1 MSLHISPKPP
11 GKLLRSIQSKL
22 ILLLVILILPTL
34 LIEAFIYHERFE
46 TRRGEELQAN
56 LEIARAVAKGFHEY
70 VQDVLHQELA
80 IGLAL
85 TSSQFSPEQRERF
98 IDRNKAEYPTL
109 LNLMWLDPHGIVLWS
124 HLRQLVGKDLSY
136 REYFQGILSGQDWN
150 VSGLYISG
158 GTGGPA
164 FAISRAIRDD
174 RGNLLG
180 IVVASTMPDTLGNLL
195 GIDRSMGA
203 SISIFDQAG
212 RMVFKYPSID
222 ITWEQRNWLSG
233 HPEIKQGLISQDVVT
248 TVDSPIM
255 EGKRLAAFTPIH
267 SIGWTAAACR
277 AEDSAMA
284 GIRASLLPRTVVFL
298 LITIAA
304 FGTALLFS
312 RKISGSIEKLRNL
325 ALALGKGKGEIPLVV
340 SATAELYD
348 LAIAFNKMSEDL
360 QSRESERREAEQ
372 ALRESEQRLRIFVE
386 HAPAA
391 IAMFDRD
398 MRYLSASRRWL
409 SDYKLGERD
418 LRGLSHYE
426 VFPEISEG
434 WKEVHRRAMAGE
446 VVRAEA
452 DRFER
457 ADGSVQWLRWEV
469 RPWHNSFAAVAGI
482 VMFTEDITARQQME
496 QDLRRSRDELE
507 LHVKER
513 TCELA
518 MANEELRKLPSML
531 LAAQEEERKRLG
543 SELHDSI
550 GQTIVAV
557 KLWVEM
563 ALTASDQGRLNEA
576 LENLKHVAPTLQN
589 AIKEIRTIYMGL
601 RPTMLDNLGLIS
613 TLQWFCREFQNLHP
627 DCCVALQTAIDE
639 ESIPKELEVMIF
651 RIAQEALN
659 NVAKHSKAEWVD
671 VSLSRNGHG
680 IELIV
685 SDDGM
690 GINPDRIRSTGT
702 AGSLG
707 LTSMRERAELS
718 GGSFSI
724 ESTPGEGTTIRAC
737 WPEPTSSAIRSEV
750 LKRRLQNGMN

>member
-1 MSLHISPKPP
+1 MSQNIDPKPP
-11 GKLLRSIQSKL
+11 GRFLRSIQSKL
-22 ILLLVILILPTL
+22 ILLLVILIFPTL
-34 LIEAFIYHERFE
+34 LIEAYIYNERFE
-46 TRRGEELQAN
+46 ARREEELQAN

-98 IDRNKAEYPTL
+98 IDKNKAEYPTL

-124 HLRQLVGKDLSY
+124 HMRQLVGKDLSY
-136 REYFQGILSGQDWN
+136 REHFQAILSGEDWN

-164 FAISRAIRDD
+164 FSISRAIRDD
-174 RGNLLG
+174 RGELLG
-180 IVVASTMPDTLGNLL
+180 IVVASTMPDTLANLL
-195 GIDRSMGA
+195 GIKRSMGA
-203 SISIFDQAG
+203 SISIFDHTG

-233 HPEIKQGLISQDVVT
+233 HPAIQETLRAKDVVT
-248 TVDSPIM
+248 TVDSPITG
-255 EGKRLAAFTPIH
+255 GKRLAAFTPIH

-284 GIRASLLPRTVVFL
+284 RIRASLLPQTVVFL

-312 RKISGSIEKLRNL
+312 RKISGSIEKLRNH
-325 ALALGKGKGEIPLVV
+325 ALALGRGKGEIPLVE
-340 SATAELYD
+340 SATFELYD
-348 LAIAFNKMSEDL
+348 LATAFNKMSVDL
-360 QSRESERREAEQ
+360 QSRESERRAAEQ

-391 IAMFDRD
+391 IAMFDRE
-398 MRYLSASRRWL
+398 MCYLSASRRWM
-409 SDYKLGERD
+409 SDYKLGDRD
-418 LRGLSHYE
+418 LRRLSHYE
-426 VFPEISEG
+426 VFPEISDG
-434 WKEVHRRAMAGE
+434 WKEVHRRAMSGE

-452 DRFER
+452 DRFQR
-457 ADGSVQWLRWEV
+457 ANGTIQWLRWEV
-469 RPWHNSFAAVAGI
+469 RPWHNTLGAVAGI

-496 QDLRRSRDELE
+496 EDLRRSHDELE
-507 LHVKER
+507 LRVKER
-513 TCELA
+513 TRELA
-518 MANEELRKLPSML
+518 MANEELRRLPSML

-563 ALTASDQGRLNEA
+563 ALTANEQGRLKEA

-613 TLQWFCREFQNLHP
+613 TLQWFCREFQNLYP
-627 DCCVALQTAIDE
+627 DCCVALQISVDE
-639 ESIPKELEVMIF
+639 KSIPKEIEVMIF

-671 VSLSRNGHG
+671 ISLSRNGNG
-680 IELIV
+680 IELVV
-685 SDDGM
+685 SDDGI
-690 GINPDRIRSTGT
+690 GIGPDRNRNTGN

-718 GGSFSI
+718 GGVLSI
-724 ESTPGEGTTIRAC
+724 ESIPGEGTTIRAC
-737 WPEPTSSAIRSEV
+737 WPEHTGSAV
-750 LKRRLQNGMN
+750 PD